1 MLYYNRI
8 YLSEVIDLPK
18 RKTVKKV
25 WFVFIGYHGQ
35 MSRSVMI

>member
-1 MLYYNRI
+1 MLYCNRI

-25 WFVFIGYHGQ
+25 WFVFIGYHGLKC
-35 MSRSVMI
+35 RGL